1 MNHPTDMKYLL
12 LLAALAAS
20 LQAATVTFEWD
31 PSPTSA
37 EEQLTE
43 YRLYKA
49 DGTNWLRIAT
59 VPASTNR
66 ASVDLPVGRHVITA
80 RSVNAWG
87 ESTNSNMVAL
97 PGPATA
103 PFIRSVTVTIE

>member
-1 MNHPTDMKYLL
+1 MKYIL
-12 LLAALAAS
+12 ALAAIAAS
-20 LQAATVTFEWD
+20 LSAATVTFEWD
-31 PSPTSA
+31 PSPTA
-37 EEQLTE
+37 VEEQVTE

-59 VPASTNR
+59 VPVSTNR
-66 ASVDLPVGRHVITA
+66 ASVELPVGRHVITA
-80 RSVNAWG
+80 RAANVWG

-103 PFIRSVTVTIE
+103 PFIRSVTVMIE